1 MTVRRLARTV
11 AVAAGAV
18 AIGAGS
24 ADAAIRVWDP
34 DGRELVRF
42 TALSCRVDSAGFHGR
57 AVVKG
62 WRLVVRIQPFSGFK
76 RYPLEYGEGESEA
89 SFFLD
94 PPGGG
99 GTFSNAQEPPPAA
112 ARLTLGG
119 SIQFPGGRKRIR
131 IAFPIAYDSSDA
143 DPNVVRV
150 VGTASCAYRRR

>member
-24 ADAAIRVWDP
+24 ADAAIRVWTP
-34 DGRELVRF
+34 EGQELVRF
-42 TALSCRVDSAGFHGR
+42 RTLTCRVDGAGFHGR
-57 AVVKG
+57 AVVRG
-62 WRLVVRIQPFSGFK
+62 WRLNVRIQPFSGFK
-76 RYPLEYGEGESEA
+76 RYPLEYGLGEQLRH
-89 SFFLD
+89 FFLD

-99 GTFSNAQEPPPAA
+99 ETYSNAQEPPPAA

-131 IAFPIAYDSSDA
+131 IAFPVTYDRSEGEPSI
-143 DPNVVRV
+143 VRV
-150 VGTASCAYRRR
+150 VGTAACSWRRR